1 VIPTLINGQPHRLAI
16 EQQGSLPP
24 QQLRSIASSIPVP
37 SSKTINQQPHSST
50 QFQPA

>member
-1 VIPTLINGQPHRLAI
+1 VLPTLINGQPHRLAI

-37 SSKTINQQPHSST
+37 SSKTST
-50 QFQPA
+50 QQFRQHPTPAA